1 MISRP
6 ARTDVLVRP
15 FSAGDAEPLYRAV
28 RDSLDALS
36 FWLPWCHA
44 GYSRSDAAD
53 WISHCLQAWD
63 AGTGF
68 PLGIF
73 GSDGDLLGGTG
84 LSHVDRAGNIANLGY
99 WVGTPHCG
107 QGVASAAALLAARM
121 GFGQLRFTRIE
132 IVVLPQN
139 LASLRVAEKLGAT
152 REAEARNRL
161 RFQGQPAPAIVY
173 SLVPDDVAAA

>member
-1 MISRP
+1 MTPRP

-15 FSAGDAEPLYRAV
+15 FAAGDAAPLYEAV
-28 RDSLDALS
+28 RSSLDALS
-36 FWLPWCHA
+36 YWLPWCHA
-44 GYSRSDAAD
+44 GYSRADAAD
-53 WISHCLQAWD
+53 WISHCLRSWD

-73 GSDGDLLGGTG
+73 NADGDLLGGTG
-84 LSHVDRAGNIANLGY
+84 LSRVDRVDNMANLGY

-107 QGVASAAALLAARM
+107 QGVASAAALFAARM
-121 GFGQLRFTRIE
+121 GFWQLGFARIE
-132 IVVLPQN
+132 IVVLPHN

-161 RFQGQPAPAIVY
+161 RFQGQPTSAIVY